1 MVYIMSIDRGTY
13 GSKMSAISFLQP
25 QQQQQQQQQ
34 QFPGLSGRVCLR
46 MHAVA
51 RQRESDGIC
60 GKAVSI
66 FNVLVRD

>member
-25 QQQQQQQQQ
+25 QQQQQQQ